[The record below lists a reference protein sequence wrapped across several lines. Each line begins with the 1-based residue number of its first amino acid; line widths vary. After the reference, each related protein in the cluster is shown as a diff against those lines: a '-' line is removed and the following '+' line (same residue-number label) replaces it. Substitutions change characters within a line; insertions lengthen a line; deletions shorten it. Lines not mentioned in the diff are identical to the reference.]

1 MELVAGCS
9 TWNSTRKVQSP
20 RLYDNGSYMP
30 GKYNNNNNSFI
41 ADSWSISQAQSENTR
56 AQKMVNHS
64 ALQNRCLHATTL
76 IGAKHF
82 NSAPTVKS
90 FTHHKTGIQ

>member
-56 AQKMVNHS
+56 AQKWLAIAHY
-64 ALQNRCLHATTL
+64 R
-76 IGAKHF
+76 IGVCTQQH
-82 NSAPTVKS
+82 
-90 FTHHKTGIQ
+90 